1 MLLAPLMLEYML
13 SCSAVVFSNKGD
25 AEELEFVI
33 FIQRPN
39 SGLELP
45 PEPAPYL
52 LVTEE
57 LPSTFVVISDI

>member
-13 SCSAVVFSNKGD
+13 SCSAVVFSNKGE
-25 AEELEFVI
+25 AEELVLVI

-39 SGLELP
+39 SGLEFP
-45 PEPAPYL
+45 PDPAPYL

-57 LPSTFVVISDI
+57 LPAN